1 MNTYYLGTIHVLFME
16 DINTPLDPKYKPLT
30 IAEVHEATQKR
41 VSLIT
46 KEFKMGF
53 DFLIKHP
60 KSVTFFGS
68 ARTPEDNMYYK
79 KAERLGYRLAKEHN
93 FSIITGGGPGIMEA
107 AHKGAKDAGG
117 NAVGFTIRLPKE
129 QTTNKYVTDEIK
141 FHYFFSRKV
150 MLSFAAEA
158 YLYFPGGFGTM
169 DELFEILT
177 LVQTGKIPRV
187 PIVLVGSEFWDPLY
201 EYITKTIFEDEHN
214 ISKEDLDLFKIMDD
228 EDEIVELVAKAPVRN
243 GLRHGRHGEFERD
256 GQPEELSQKHCI
268 PCEEGGAPLSKE
280 VCETYMDKLHGWDL
294 QENKKLHKY
303 FIFKDFE
310 EAMDFVE
317 ALADIA
323 DEEGHH
329 PDFSV
334 HDWNRVDVS
343 LTTHAVGGLTENDFI
358 IASKID
364 KAEEYVFTERYLKT

>member
-1 MNTYYLGTIHVLFME
+1 ME
-16 DINTPLDPKYKPLT
+16 EINTPLDPKYKPLT
-30 IAEVHEATQKR
+30 VAEIHEAAQKR

-60 KSVTFFGS
+60 KSVSVFGS

-79 KAERLGYRLAKEHN
+79 KAERLGYRLAKEHG

-107 AHKGAKDAGG
+107 ANRGAKDAEGH
-117 NAVGFTIRLPKE
+117 AVGFTIRLPKE

-177 LVQTGKIPRV
+177 LVQTNKIPNV
-187 PIVLVGSEFWDPLY
+187 PIILVGSEFWEPLSD
-201 EYITKTIFEDEHN
+201 YIKKTIFEEEHN
-214 ISKEDLDLFKIMDD
+214 ISKEDLNLFKIMDD
-228 EDEIVELVAKAPVRN
+228 EDEIVKLVAATPIRN
-243 GLRHGRHGEFERD
+243 GLRHGRHGELERD
-256 GQPEELSQKHCI
+256 GAHTSHPFDLEKQHCI
-268 PCEEGGAPLSKE
+268 PCEEGGKPLSRE
-280 VCETYMDKLHGWDL
+280 ECESYMDTVSGWDL
-294 QENKKLHKY
+294 HENKKLHKY
-303 FIFKDFE
+303 FIFKDFA

-317 ALADIA
+317 EIADLADA
-323 DEEGHH
+323 EGHH

-343 LTTHAVGGLTENDFI
+343 LTTHAVNGLTENDFI
-358 IASKID
+358 MASKID
-364 KAEEYVFTERYLKT
+364 KAEENIFSERYLKT

>member
-1 MNTYYLGTIHVLFME
+1 ME

-30 IAEVHEATQKR
+30 VAEIHDATRKR

-53 DFLIKHP
+53 DFLVKHP

-79 KAERLGYRLAKEHN
+79 KAERLGYRLAKEQG
-93 FSIITGGGPGIMEA
+93 FSVITGGGPGIMEA
-107 AHKGAKDAGG
+107 AHKGAKEADGH
-117 NAVGFTIRLPKE
+117 AVGFTIRLPKE
-129 QTTNKYVTDEIK
+129 QATNKFVTDEIM

-158 YLYFPGGFGTM
+158 YVYFPGGFGTL

-177 LVQTGKIPRV
+177 LVQTGKIPHV
-187 PIVLVGSEFWDPLY
+187 PVVLVGSEFWDPLVSYIKDTLY
-201 EYITKTIFEDEHN
+201 ENEHN
-214 ISKEDLDLFKIMDD
+214 ISKEDLDLFTVLDD
-228 EDEIVELVAKAPVRN
+228 EDEIVELIGKTPVRN
-243 GLRHGRHGEFERD
+243 GLRHGRHGELERD
-256 GQPEELSQKHCI
+256 SASASHPFDLEKQHCV
-268 PCEEGGAPLSKE
+268 PCESGGEPLTRE
-280 VCETYMDKLHGWDL
+280 ACEDYMDNISGWDL
-294 QENKKLHKY
+294 IENKRLHKY
-303 FIFKDFE
+303 FVFKNFE

-317 ALADIA
+317 NMADIA

-334 HDWNRVDVS
+334 HDWNRVDVTLS
-343 LTTHAVGGLTENDFI
+343 THAVKGLTENDFI
-358 IASKID
+358 MAAKID
-364 KAEEYVFTERYLKT
+364 AIETDIFSGKKLE